1 MKSKFHIITGGN
13 ANEVSATD
21 IMNWDEI
28 EFTLERKDYS
38 GVMRSFSSEFK
49 FVGAAF
55 ALLRDLYLAYGFMA
69 SAEVSVST
77 KNDDWT
83 YTEQFRCPLDFSTLE
98 IENGVLTINAIDNTL
113 AGLIKSKKGQKYE
126 LPVSGF
132 SLEHVKV
139 ERMEFAN
146 SAKFTLPN
154 TSQAAGIVDVRWDET
169 NSTVISQDYIEPS
182 NASSGYDGTSEQRFF
197 ANIIQAGAPKVSI
210 FVQATVTCYLNPD
223 YAMAADTEVAHLRFC
238 YGTEGT
244 SVPTEIATLFD
255 NDITKKRING
265 QTRRMWIGSS
275 AGSPYMK
282 YATLADLQAAA
293 AQHTDGLYIGMFGV
307 VGSYAY
313 SDQNDDFWL
322 HNTVYEYMGGVDG
335 WVDMGAPAFY
345 HQDRYCTASASV
357 SGLGSTNYLMLVLDY
372 DMIWSDATLNMT
384 WRDPARNSYS
394 YGAIRPIELL
404 EQIVTSISPTAT
416 ASIAADDA
424 GLLAKTYIFPA
435 EALRKMAN
443 AKVYSTFQQFCD
455 WMQAVFG
462 YTYRVTGN
470 EVQFIH
476 RSAVFS
482 GSSVKVISRVRDVKY
497 SIADALIYA
506 SVDAG
511 YSKKEYGEIN
521 GRLETNFTNY
531 YSTGYT
537 ATDKKLS
544 LISKYRADSYG
555 IEFTLRKGEVQSD
568 TTDDKNDEDV
578 FFVCAEVEGG
588 DLTYSDGKNAAY
600 APGVCVAN
608 NAAFI
613 AAMGNGKAVTLKMT
627 SSDGNNELSDFG
639 ITAGTA
645 LFSAGKL
652 EFTTD
657 DMDIPEDWD
666 GLVQV
671 ERDGYRFRG
680 FIIKA
685 SAKYGRQS
693 GMDYELIVKDIT
705 KL

>member
-1 MKSKFHIITGGN
+1 MKTKLHIIAGGTSH
-13 ANEVSATD
+13 EVSVTD
-21 IMNWDEI
+21 IKNWDEI

-55 ALLRDLYLAYGFMA
+55 RLLRDLYLADGFLA
-69 SAEVSVST
+69 DAVVAVST
-77 KNDDWT
+77 KNNDWT
-83 YTEQFRCPLDFSTLE
+83 YTEQFRCPLDFSTVE
-98 IENGVLTINAIDNTL
+98 IETKTLTIHAIDNTL
-113 AGLIKSKKGQKYE
+113 AGLLKSKKGQKYE

-132 SLEHVKV
+132 NLDHVTV

-154 TSQAAGIVDVRWDET
+154 NSQEAGIVDVRWDET

-197 ANIIQAGAPKVSI
+197 ANIVQAGAPTVHI

-223 YAMAADTEVAHLRFC
+223 YAMAADTDVAHLRFY

-244 SVPTEIATLFD
+244 TVATEVATLFD
-255 NDITKKRING
+255 NDITMKRING
-265 QTRRMWIGSS
+265 LTRRMWIGSR
-275 AGSPYMK
+275 AGSWPLK

-293 AQHTDGLYIGMFGV
+293 AQHTDGLFIGMFGV
-307 VGSYAY
+307 VGSYSY
-313 SDQNDDFWL
+313 SDQNDDYWL
-322 HNTVYEYMGGVDG
+322 QNTVYEYRGGVDG
-335 WVDMGAPAFY
+335 WVNRGAPAFY
-345 HQDRYCTASASV
+345 YQDRYCTASASV
-357 SGLGSTNYLMLVLDY
+357 SGLGSTNYLMLGLDN
-372 DMIWSDATLNMT
+372 DMIWRDATLDMT

-416 ASIAADDA
+416 ASIAADAA

-455 WMQAVFG
+455 WMEAVFG
-462 YTYRVTGN
+462 YTYRVVGN
-470 EVQFIH
+470 EVQFLH

-482 GSSVKVISRVRDVKY
+482 TSSTKAISEVRGVKY
-497 SIADALIYA
+497 TVAEGLIYTE
-506 SVDAG
+506 VDAG
-511 YSKKEYGEIN
+511 YAKKEYGEIN
-521 GRLETNFTNY
+521 GRLEKNFTNY
-531 YSTGYT
+531 YATGYS

-555 IEFTLRKGEVQSD
+555 IEFTLRKGEKQSD

-578 FFVCAEVEGG
+578 FFVCAEVENST
-588 DLTYSDGKNAAY
+588 LTYAASKNTAY
-600 APGVCVAN
+600 APSVCIAN
-608 NAAFI
+608 NVGFI

-627 SSDGNNELSDFG
+627 SSDGDNALSDVT
-639 ITAGTA
+639 ITANTA
-645 LFSAGKL
+645 LFTAGVL

-657 DMDIPEDWD
+657 DMILPVDWD
-666 GLVQV
+666 GLISI
-671 ERDGYRFRG
+671 DHNGYRYRG
-680 FIIKA
+680 FISKA
-685 SAKYGRQS
+685 NARYGRQS
-693 GMDYELIVKDIT
+693 GMDYELIIKDIT
-705 KL
+705 EL